1 MCLSFAL
8 LYLFINQIVTKYFVD
23 EKDKKIL
30 LEKHPYLSYITYGGN
45 EYIGI
50 IQNVDDS
57 ITTIYDFSVL
67 KTEEQKITFLQ
78 LAEIWWFESNRL
90 VPINVFLK
98 AEWIVF
104 RPTLKTLNSKD
115 VDIKFGPYLS
125 LKEIS
130 LNRSKRR
137 SITLVRKIQ

>member
-1 MCLSFAL
+1 M
-8 LYLFINQIVTKYFVD
+8 D
-23 EKDKKIL
+23 ENYKKIL

-45 EYIGI
+45 DYIGI

-67 KTEEQKITFLQ
+67 RTDEQKVTFLE
-78 LAEIWWFESNRL
+78 LAEVWWFESNRL

-115 VDIKFGPYLS
+115 VDIKCGPHLS
-125 LKEIS
+125 LKEMS
-130 LNRSKRR
+130 LRRGKRR
-137 SITLVRKIQ
+137 SITLVRKVNQ